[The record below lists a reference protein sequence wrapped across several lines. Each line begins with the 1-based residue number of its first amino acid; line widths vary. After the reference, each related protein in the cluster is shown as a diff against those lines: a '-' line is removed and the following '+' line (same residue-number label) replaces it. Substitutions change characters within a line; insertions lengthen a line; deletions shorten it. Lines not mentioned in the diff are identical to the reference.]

1 MSILAN
7 AETNLPHIG
16 LDAQKRTYISC
27 QALLFDQMRSDLL
40 RQYADKWVWF
50 CDGKVLDADDDYQA
64 LLDRV
69 KKEMGDKIVFVKKVS
84 PVAKLFSI

>member
-7 AETNLPHIG
+7 AQTNLPNLG
-16 LDAQKRTYISC
+16 LDAQQRTYISR
-27 QALLFDQMRSDLL
+27 QALLFDQMRSELMS
-40 RQYADKWVWF
+40 QYSDKWVWF

-69 KKEMGDKIVFVKKVS
+69 KKEIDDKIVFVKKVS
-84 PVAKLFSI
+84 PVVTST